1 MNNNKINKITG
12 TGILIAVVIVLQ
24 LIANYVS
31 IGPVNITLSLV
42 PMALG
47 AIIFGPTSGLI
58 LGLVNGII
66 VILAPATQA
75 LFFAD
80 YPFQTIVVCLLKT
93 GLAGLAAGFIYRLL
107 KNKNFVLSII
117 LASLSIPLINTGLFA
132 CAMLTIF
139 RPLLEKLANGESIV
153 GYLFLTFIGF
163 NFLIE
168 FAVNSALTPAIITL
182 TKLRSKINN

>member
-1 MNNNKINKITG
+1 
-12 TGILIAVVIVLQ
+12 
-24 LIANYVS
+24 
-31 IGPVNITLSLV
+31 
-42 PMALG
+42 MALG

-66 VILAPATQA
+66 VILSPTTLS

-80 YPFQTIVVCLLKT
+80 YPFQTIIVCLLKT

-107 KNKNFVLSII
+107 KNKNFILSII

-132 CAMLTIF
+132 CGMLTLF
-139 RPLLEKLANGESIV
+139 RPLLDKLAELNGAANPI
-153 GYLFLTFIGF
+153 GYLFLSFIGF

-182 TKLRSKINN
+182 TKLRNKINN